1 MRRRLVVV
9 FLAISTLVATA
20 FVVPLGF
27 LVRRT
32 AEDRAIDNARA
43 DAAAVVPALVTN
55 GTRAQ
60 IEAVFATTDAGR
72 EGRMTVK
79 TSQGWTIGPDVE
91 PSPLVAAALETGVSD
106 IADTRGGVEVVAA
119 VASGPDELSAIRV
132 FVPNSELRSGQW
144 EAWAALAGVGAA
156 LVGISVIVADRLAR
170 TVVRPTQDLA
180 SAARRLGDGDL
191 DATVDPAGPTELVD
205 LAGAFND
212 LGAQVSSMLT
222 RERELVAEL
231 SHRLRTPLTKLRMRL
246 DHVDD
251 ERLAGALREDLD
263 DVTEV
268 VNELIHEARGLTVE
282 RARCDVG
289 DVVTERVDFWS
300 VLADDQER
308 SWRFEQGGGKLV
320 VGVSQTELAAAID
333 VLLENVFA
341 HTAEGT
347 ALTVG
352 FSRSG
357 ESAQIWVG
365 DAGAG
370 IDPSAIAV
378 GESTAG
384 STGLGLA
391 IAERMAAAAGGT
403 LEVGASELGGAQ
415 VVLTLPLVAQG
426 SP

>member
-1 MRRRLVVV
+1 MRRRLIVV

-60 IEAVFATTDAGR
+60 IEAVFATTAAGR
-72 EGRMTVK
+72 EGRMTVM
-79 TSQGWTIGPDVE
+79 TSQGWTIGPDVDA
-91 PSPLVAAALETGVSD
+91 SPLVAAALETGVSD

-119 VASGPDELSAIRV
+119 VASGPGELSAIRV
-132 FVPNSELRSGQW
+132 FVPSSQLRSGQW
-144 EAWAALAGVGAA
+144 EAWATLAGVGAA
-156 LVGISVIVADRLAR
+156 LVGISVLVADRLAR
-170 TVVRPTQDLA
+170 TVVRPTQNLA

-191 DATVDPAGPTELVD
+191 DAAVEPAGPRELVD

-212 LGAQVSSMLT
+212 LGAQVSSMLS

-246 DHVDD
+246 DQVQDA
-251 ERLAGALREDLD
+251 ELADSLRGDLD
-263 DVTEV
+263 DVTGV
-268 VNELIHEARGLTVE
+268 VNELIHEARGVTADQVG
-282 RARCDVG
+282 CDVA

-300 VLADDQER
+300 VLADDQQR
-308 SWRFEQGGGKLV
+308 SWRFEQGGGTLPV
-320 VGVSQTELAAAID
+320 RVSKTELAAAVD

-352 FSRSG
+352 FARSG
-357 ESAQIWVG
+357 DDARIWVA
-365 DAGAG
+365 DAGEG
-370 IDPSAIAV
+370 ISPSATEV
-378 GESTAG
+378 GTSTAG

-391 IAERMAAAAGGT
+391 IADRMATAAGGR
-403 LEVGASELGGAQ
+403 LDVERSALGGAQ
-415 VVLTLPLVAQG
+415 VVLTLPLVPGRPA
-426 SP
+426 